1 MSALA
6 EYSCD
11 VYAMLST
18 VTSNAVDVQGMA
30 QSLFLAGGG
39 FQAAPLTSM
48 AQQLLCCCSPIGLS
62 QVDVRLVLASSVLHV
77 LRPNTS
83 KDQHS

>member
-1 MSALA
+1 MSTLA

-30 QSLFLAGGG
+30 QSLFLAGGA
-39 FQAAPLTSM
+39 F
-48 AQQLLCCCSPIGLS
+48 
-62 QVDVRLVLASSVLHV
+62 
-77 LRPNTS
+77 
-83 KDQHS
+83 KQHH